1 MEKFDDFSGSCILL
15 CNFFSYLGIGGGDYL
30 ITIQNGK
37 LLIPDNDR
45 FVGFAGDNAVN
56 VKEFVLMNEVDT
68 SSDYTLCLRFDDDTV
83 RTVPLTASADGGN
96 TVLTWE
102 ISQEHI
108 YASGIVQAQV
118 KIADSDGVIE
128 HTTKDFFLIGSA
140 VELDEYGGEE
150 EYVTPSQMMNSIQQ
164 ALQTVTMTSPYV
176 DEDGYWCIY
185 DTQAGEYVRTP
196 YHVNGIAPDSAM
208 SDSSDNTV
216 SNATIKRYVDT
227 KATDC
232 NTFATVYTDM
242 KISDKVSTTRKIA
255 QMPLSSDIS
264 AADLMA
270 ALLPLSYRTNITPN
284 NSGTRGQLG
293 IGFVG
298 EVYFCNADDH
308 WVHLA
313 VYEDLYEKMNLI
325 AEVSSDEIDQVED
338 GNMFF
343 YNGTLYVKFDGDDI
357 AVAKAD
363 DVYTKAQ
370 IDSMIGDVE
379 TLLAAI

>member
-1 MEKFDDFSGSCILL
+1 
-15 CNFFSYLGIGGGDYL
+15 
-30 ITIQNGK
+30 
-37 LLIPDNDR
+37 
-45 FVGFAGDNAVN
+45 
-56 VKEFVLMNEVDT
+56 
-68 SSDYTLCLRFDDDTV
+68 
-83 RTVPLTASADGGN
+83 
-96 TVLTWE
+96 
-102 ISQEHI
+102 
-108 YASGIVQAQV
+108 
-118 KIADSDGVIE
+118 
-128 HTTKDFFLIGSA
+128 
-140 VELDEYGGEE
+140 
-150 EYVTPSQMMNSIQQ
+150 MNSIQQ

-255 QMPLSSDIS
+255 RMPLSSDIS

-293 IGFVG
+293 IGLVG

-313 VYEDLYEKMNLI
+313 AYKDLNEKMNLI
-325 AEVSSDEIDQVED
+325 AEVSSDEVDQVED

-357 AVAKAD
+357 AVAKAN

>member
-1 MEKFDDFSGSCILL
+1 M
-15 CNFFSYLGIGGGDYL
+15 

-37 LLIPDNDR
+37 LMIPDNDR

-56 VKEFVLMNEVDT
+56 VKEFVLMDEVDT

-83 RTVPLTASADGGN
+83 RTVPLSTSVDGGN

-164 ALQTVTMTSPYV
+164 ALQTVTATSPYV

-185 DTQAGEYVRTP
+185 DTQAGEYIRTQ

-216 SNATIKRYVDT
+216 SNAIIKRYVDA
-227 KATDC
+227 KAADC
-232 NTFATVYTDM
+232 NTFSAAYTDL
-242 KISDKVSTTRKIA
+242 KTSDKVPDTRKIA
-255 QMPLSSDIS
+255 QLPLSSDITPENLVS
-264 AADLMA
+264 ALR
-270 ALLPLSYRTNITPN
+270 PYSYRTSITPN
-284 NSGTRGQLG
+284 SSGLQGQPG
-293 IGFVG
+293 IGITG
-298 EVYFCNADDH
+298 EVYFCTATDN

-313 VYEDLYEKMNLI
+313 AYEDLYEKMDLI
-325 AEVSSDEIDQVED
+325 TEVSSEDVHLVDD

-343 YNGTLYVKFDGDDI
+343 CGGTLYVKFDGDDI
-357 AVAKAD
+357 AVAKAN
-363 DVYTKAQ
+363 DVYTKLQ
-370 IDSMIGDVE
+370 IDTMIGDVE
-379 TLLAAI
+379 SLLAAI